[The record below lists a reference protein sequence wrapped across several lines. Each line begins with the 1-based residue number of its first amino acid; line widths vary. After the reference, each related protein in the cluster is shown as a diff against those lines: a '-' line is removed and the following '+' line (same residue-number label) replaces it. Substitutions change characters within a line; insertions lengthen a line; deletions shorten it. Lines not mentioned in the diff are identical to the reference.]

1 MDNRKTKQK
10 VIVQIISLLISIG
23 LWLYVTNTENP
34 IRTVEVKKV
43 PVQLLNAND
52 LVNQG
57 IALAP
62 NQNIYVNLKIEGSS
76 QDVYKVSA
84 NDFSIKIDLD
94 EYALKVGD
102 NSIPITFVN
111 TPSNIT
117 VKNTSSLVVNVK
129 IEQYV
134 EKELEVESRID
145 VATKVSYY
153 AAPPEVE
160 PKTVTISGAESLV
173 NQVEKLVVFGEENNV
188 SEDIVKNYE
197 VSPIDKNG
205 YTVEGVKLSSERVQ
219 VTIRVNSGKSV
230 PIKINTTDSVNN
242 TTITSIK
249 LLQEYVE
256 IAGPKEILDNI
267 NEVYTEKIDLSNI
280 TKSTTLEV
288 SLILPEGI
296 EKASIYNVNVDIVIN
311 NKEENE
317 EITKE
322 FQIGLTT
329 EGLSSE
335 FNMELSANTVNIVL
349 KGNKDKVDKI
359 NVEMITADIDLS
371 VITAEGQYTE
381 TPVVNIS
388 GDTEG
393 IEITTVDKVTVTI
406 SKKET
411 TEEVFEEI
419 PEEDNSTLNPES

>member
-102 NSIPITFVN
+102 NSIPITIVN